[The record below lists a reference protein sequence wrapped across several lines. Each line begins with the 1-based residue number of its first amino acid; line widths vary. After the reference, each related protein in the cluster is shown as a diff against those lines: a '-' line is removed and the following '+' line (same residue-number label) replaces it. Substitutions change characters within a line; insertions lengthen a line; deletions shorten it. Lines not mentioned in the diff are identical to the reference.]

1 MRLLPAGRHGVLV
14 EVDDL
19 AAAMGLH
26 ASLRRQPP
34 AGVVELVP
42 AARTVLVVHDGSTS
56 PAELAAHIRTLP
68 AEPPG
73 VSGGGG
79 GAPVEIQ
86 MRYDGVD
93 LSEVAAQAGLPEAE
107 VIRRHAGGEYV
118 VAFSG
123 FAPGFAYLAG
133 GDPTLR
139 VSRRETPRTRVPA
152 GAVALAGEFTGVYP
166 REGPGG
172 WQLIGSTDAALWD
185 LGRDPPALLPPG
197 TPARFVAIAAVTEGG
212 R

>member
-1 MRLLPAGRHGVLV
+1 MRVLPAGRRGALV

-42 AARTVLVVHDGSTS
+42 AARTVLIVHDGSTS
-56 PAELAAHIRTLP
+56 PAQLAAHIQALP
-68 AEPPG
+68 ADSG
-73 VSGGGG
+73 AVSRGGGES
-79 GAPVEIQ
+79 VEIRV
-86 MRYDGVD
+86 RYDGAD
-93 LSEVAAQAGLPEAE
+93 LAEVADQTGLSEAE
-107 VIRRHAGGEYV
+107 VIRRHAAGEYL

-133 GDPTLR
+133 GDPALH
-139 VSRRETPRTRVPA
+139 VSRRDTPRTRVPA

-197 TPARFVAIAAVTEGG
+197 TPARFVAVQQ
-212 R
+212 

>member
-1 MRLLPAGRHGVLV
+1 MRLLPAGRRGVLV
-14 EVDDL
+14 ELDDL

-26 ASLRRQPP
+26 ASLRRQRP

-42 AARTVLVVHDGSTS
+42 AARTVLIVHDGSS
-56 PAELAAHIRTLP
+56 SLAEIAAHIKALP
-68 AEPPG
+68 ADLGPG
-73 VSGGGG
+73 AAPDGGGE
-79 GAPVEIQ
+79 PVEIRV
-86 MRYDGVD
+86 RYDGAD
-93 LSEVAAQAGLPEAE
+93 LAEVAAQTGLSQAE
-107 VIRRHAGGEYV
+107 VIRRHGAGEYV

-133 GDPTLR
+133 GDPTLQ
-139 VSRRETPRTRVPA
+139 VSRREAPRTRVPA

-197 TPARFVAIAAVTEGG
+197 TPARFVPVQQ
-212 R
+212 